1 MNIEITYNN
10 GEIFTA
16 CLTNET
22 YENVMACLMDDNSV
36 SVMHS
41 MGNGEDSKQWLN

>member
-16 CLTNET
+16 CLTDET
-22 YENVMACLMDDNSV
+22 YENVMACTLDDDSV

-41 MGNGEDSKQWLN
+41 MAKTEGDE

>member
-10 GEIFTA
+10 GDTFTA

-22 YENVMACLMDDNSV
+22 YENVMACIMDDDSV
-36 SVMHS
+36 SIMHS
-41 MGNGEDSKQWLN
+41 TAKGEENE